1 MDAIQTLTVAGLA
14 LFAGEGLRRAM
25 PVLAR
30 LHLPAAVLGGL
41 AVALGVLLL
50 PKAGLTPPVFD
61 SALKAPLLVAF
72 FTTLGFGASLPLLRA
87 GGRQVVL
94 FLGLAT
100 ALAAAQGLL
109 GMGIA
114 AALGLPPL
122 FGVLTSTT
130 TLAGGPAT
138 ALAFAPAFEQAGV
151 SGAEAIGIIA
161 AMGGIVLG
169 GLVGGPVAG
178 AVLREQG
185 YGLAGAAKGTSPG
198 TSQAAMVNGSA
209 SQSDLAASPSTPPL
223 SSPLPSSQ
231 SSTPAPSS
239 APGATTQ
246 AAMQAI
252 LLVLAVMWAG
262 TFVSAGFTAVGITLP
277 AYVGAMLVAAVV
289 RNVADSAGWPLPLP
303 SIETFGSLA
312 LPLFMAMALM
322 TLELGKLAGLAQDVR
337 KAVDVETEATD
348 GRGHGGDARLDLLA
362 DLLGE
367 LLLGVLVALLVAL
380 VVADL
385 VGGGAGREALVGEVL
400 DAREGFDLLLDGSLD
415 HGDGLLDHGVAPGG
429 IGHIEFRQMG
439 GSRPARG
446 KF

>member
-1 MDAIQTLTVAGLA
+1 
-14 LFAGEGLRRAM
+14 
-25 PVLAR
+25 
-30 LHLPAAVLGGL
+30 
-41 AVALGVLLL
+41 
-50 PKAGLTPPVFD
+50 VFD

-322 TLELGKLAGLAQDVR
+322 TLELGKLAGLA
-337 KAVDVETEATD
+337 TP
-348 GRGHGGDARLDLLA
+348 
-362 DLLGE
+362 
-367 LLLGVLVALLVAL
+367 LLLNLAAQPLLVVLVARWVVPRLMGRDYDAAVMAGGFTGFMLGTTANAMAVMRTVTDQYGPAPLAYLVAPI
-380 VVADL
+380 
-385 VGGGAGREALVGEVL
+385 VGAFFIDFANAVIITAFLNF
-400 DAREGFDLLLDGSLD
+400 A
-415 HGDGLLDHGVAPGG
+415 
-429 IGHIEFRQMG
+429 
-439 GSRPARG
+439 
-446 KF
+446 

>member
-322 TLELGKLAGLAQDVR
+322 TLELGKLAGLA
-337 KAVDVETEATD
+337 TP
-348 GRGHGGDARLDLLA
+348 
-362 DLLGE
+362 
-367 LLLGVLVALLVAL
+367 LLLNLAAQTLLVVLVARWVVPRLMGRDYDAAVMAGGFTGFMLGTTANAMAVMRTVTDQYGPAPRAFLVAP
-380 VVADL
+380 L
-385 VGGGAGREALVGEVL
+385 VGAFFIDFANAVIIT
-400 DAREGFDLLLDGSLD
+400 GFLNW
-415 HGDGLLDHGVAPGG
+415 
-429 IGHIEFRQMG
+429 R
-439 GSRPARG
+439 
-446 KF
+446 